1 MGTTKGVK
9 LYFQLVLLREILIIA
24 KLPPPQAGFEPSQN
38 LKSDFVE

>member
-9 LYFQLVLLREILIIA
+9 LYFQLVLLREILII
-24 KLPPPQAGFEPSQN
+24 PPPQAGFEPSQN